1 MKWPNSYQWAAAG
14 RWAKDEAA
22 EWIVGSWALILGW
35 LIVGVIF
42 FSFLQMDGYFSR
54 GLGENSG
61 VDPDLFMHIGWMF
74 RLFAALF
81 LVFTVK
87 LKSLGMNSEAL
98 WIRVIGVIVTI
109 LVIAHALGFGLKA
122 LEGKRA
128 NAVAVEQVATVASKS
143 NDQIIAELKE
153 QKKGIETTRDNQ
165 LANLQSSI
173 DRITGDGLDN
183 DDLADE
189 YRKDQKTERDNART
203 AIAEIDRRITELT
216 VSGGAAQ
223 TQATQDIA
231 TTEKWAPLFV
241 GIAQLFTWNPNP
253 EDWWVYVAG
262 VLFLAFWILVGDTIC
277 IFMPHA
283 LYKMHLADARRRK
296 AQANGAKGG
305 EESARKRR
313 SEKLQKVIEYMRET
327 RPTKAD
333 LTEDKEDD
341 GDSNSAP
348 KAAE

>member
-1 MKWPNSYQWAAAG
+1 MISKSDVASAG
-14 RWAKDEAA
+14 RWLKNEAA
-22 EWIVGSWALILGW
+22 EWVIGSWAMILGW

-42 FSFLQMDGYFSR
+42 ASFLQMDGYFSR

-87 LKSLGMNSEAL
+87 LKSLGMHSEAA
-98 WIRVIGVIVTI
+98 WIKVIGVVVTM
-109 LVIAHALGFGLKA
+109 LVVAHALGFGLKA
-122 LEGKRA
+122 LEGKRS
-128 NAVAVEQVATVASKS
+128 NAVAVEQTADVAAKS
-143 NDQIIAELKE
+143 NDQVIAELKE
-153 QKKGIETTRDNQ
+153 QKRGIEETRDKQ
-165 LANLQSSI
+165 LENLQLSI
-173 DRITGDGLDN
+173 NRITEDRLDN

-189 YRKDQKTERDNART
+189 YRKDQKIERDNART
-203 AIAEIDRRITELT
+203 AIADIDRRITELT

-223 TQATQDIA
+223 TEATQEIA

-253 EDWWVYVAG
+253 DDWWIYVAG

-283 LYKMHLADARRRK
+283 LYKMHLADARKRSAQENGSRGGRTTARRRLI
-296 AQANGAKGG
+296 
-305 EESARKRR
+305 EDLRKVRN
-313 SEKLQKVIEYMRET
+313 E
-327 RPTKAD
+327 TKAD
-333 LTEDKEDD
+333 LTEDKDN
-341 GDSNSAP
+341 GN
-348 KAAE
+348 